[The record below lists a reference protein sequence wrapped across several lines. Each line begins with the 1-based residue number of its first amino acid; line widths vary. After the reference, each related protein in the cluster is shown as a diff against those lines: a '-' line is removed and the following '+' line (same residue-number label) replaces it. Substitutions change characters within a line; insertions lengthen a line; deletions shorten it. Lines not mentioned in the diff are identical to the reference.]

1 MAQRWYS
8 MLTKTEE
15 GGKKKDQ
22 GHENTYITILLA
34 ITVPCLVMASVSG
47 FLIGIIF
54 KNHVSLNPGLP
65 ELQASGNISSVSRNI
80 ISNFMV
86 SGGSKAYYVLFN
98 PSSLSTIA
106 SAAGKLLPY
115 LSGTITGLMAFFAAN
130 SMNQMSQEG
139 QVNKLLTPKQFSV
152 LLGLLVSGLHGL
164 WDAICYRV
172 KRGSKFD
179 GPLFGVVTTL
189 TITTILGLVIPI
201 IDTWFGFVV
210 IPVEQTQLQINSPSV
225 HSFGRGLIS
234 SDCTENG
241 TGSPC
246 NVIITM
252 GTSYLV
258 SASETFKVLHNAS
271 TINKVNYFPTH
282 QPQAI
287 LYLGDAASSSN
298 VDFKANTFAV
308 STQCRPITY
317 DCTYMHPNDSKFNCT
332 PALTGDFN
340 TLSSPVGIKLF
351 SNSSLTKNLPFTY
364 QNPVYFA
371 TWAVREQI
379 DSRSFA
385 NDPGVAYHSDTVE
398 TLSWILNCSS
408 TVYEAT
414 YTWVNGTVTSFNT
427 TLANSTLGGIMSGP
441 FGNDR
446 VNAALQCAANFAS
459 AGNSSADIAETTA
472 TFMSHVVLS
481 LSVGA
486 ISSRKN
492 IIEQSRSK
500 LILTRVPIIPLYFL
514 ITLKALY
521 VCGIIVLA
529 AIIMIWSHPKQA
541 AGVKSQ
547 LTIDGLVGTI
557 FREGKLHMPL
567 LENSEE
573 VENSFQKSKER
584 EIKVSRSRLALD
596 PAFTIYLLYKG
607 KGFYLFIRSIIL

>member
-1 MAQRWYS
+1 MAQH
-8 MLTKTEE
+8 

-22 GHENTYITILLA
+22 EHEFSTYITILLA
-34 ITVPCLVMASVSG
+34 ITIPCLAMTSVSG
-47 FLIGIIF
+47 FLIGITF
-54 KNHVSLNPGLP
+54 KNRISLNPGLP
-65 ELQASGNISSVSRNI
+65 ELQASGNISFTPRSST
-80 ISNFMV
+80 SNFMV
-86 SGGSKAYYVLFN
+86 SGGSDAYYVLFN

-115 LSGTITGLMAFFAAN
+115 LSSTITGLMAFFAAN

-139 QVNKLLTPKQFSV
+139 QVNKYLTPKQF
-152 LLGLLVSGLHGL
+152 
-164 WDAICYRV
+164 
-172 KRGSKFD
+172 F
-179 GPLFGVVTTL
+179 
-189 TITTILGLVIPI
+189 VIPV

-210 IPVEQTQLQINSPSV
+210 VPIEQTQLQVNSPSI

-234 SDCTENG
+234 GNCTENG
-241 TGSPC
+241 TESPC
-246 NVIITM
+246 NVIIVV
-252 GTSYLV
+252 GKSYLV
-258 SASETFKVLHNAS
+258 SASEAFKVLHNVS
-271 TINKVNYFPTH
+271 TINKVNYFPTD
-282 QPQAI
+282 QSPDV

-298 VDFKANTFAV
+298 VDFKASTFAV
-308 STQCRPITY
+308 STQCQPITY
-317 DCTYMHPNDSKFNCT
+317 DCTHMHPSDAKFNCT

-340 TLSSPVGIKLF
+340 KLSSPVGIKLF

-371 TWAVREQI
+371 TWAVKEQI
-379 DSRSFA
+379 DSKSFLT
-385 NDPGVAYHSDTVE
+385 DSGVAYHSDTVE

-459 AGNSSADIAETTA
+459 VGNSSAEIAETTA
-472 TFMSHVVLS
+472 SFMSHTMLS

-486 ISSRKN
+486 ISNRKN
-492 IIEQSRSK
+492 TLEQSRSNI
-500 LILTRVPIIPLYFL
+500 LLTRVPIIPFYLL

-521 VCGIIVLA
+521 VCGIIILTAVILV
-529 AIIMIWSHPKQA
+529 WSHPKQA

-547 LTIDGLVGTI
+547 LTINGLVDTI
-557 FREGKLHMPL
+557 FREDKLQTPL

-573 VENSFQKSKER
+573 IENDCQKIKEG
-584 EIKVSRSRLALD
+584 EIKIALLKKKEEWSY
-596 PAFTIYLLYKG
+596 ARV
-607 KGFYLFIRSIIL
+607 LFRGDEAIMQFM

>member
-1 MAQRWYS
+1 MAKRWYS

-15 GGKKKDQ
+15 GGKKKDE
-22 GHENTYITILLA
+22 GHEVSTCITILLA
-34 ITVPCLVMASVSG
+34 IIAPCLAMASVSG

-54 KNHVSLNPGLP
+54 KNRVSLNPGLP
-65 ELQASGNISSVSRNI
+65 ELQASGNISSAPRNI

-86 SGGSKAYYVLFN
+86 RGGSKAYYVLFN
-98 PSSLSTIA
+98 PSSLSTLA

-115 LSGTITGLMAFFAAN
+115 LSSTITGLMAFFAAN
-130 SMNQMSQEG
+130 SMNQMSQEA
-139 QVNKLLTPKQFSV
+139 QVNKLLTPKQLSV
-152 LLGLLVSGLHGL
+152 LLSLLVSGWHGL

-189 TITTILGLVIPI
+189 AITAILGLVIPV

-210 IPVEQTQLQINSPSV
+210 IPVEQTQLRINCPSV

-234 SDCTENG
+234 SDCNKNDTS
-241 TGSPC
+241 SPC
-246 NVIITM
+246 NVITAM
-252 GTSYLV
+252 GKSYLV
-258 SASETFKVLHNAS
+258 SASEAFKVLHNAS
-271 TINKVNYFPTH
+271 TINRVNYFPSD
-282 QPQAI
+282 QPQAV
-287 LYLGDAASSSN
+287 LYLGDAASSPN
-298 VDFKANTFAV
+298 VDFKASTFAV
-308 STQCRPITY
+308 STQCQPITY
-317 DCTYMHPNDSKFNCT
+317 ECTHMHPNDSKFNCT

-340 TLSSPVGIKLF
+340 TLSAPVGVKLF
-351 SNSSLTKNLPFTY
+351 SNSSLTENLSFTY

-371 TWAVREQI
+371 TWAVKEQI
-379 DSRSFA
+379 DSKSFA

-414 YTWVNGTVTSFNT
+414 YIWVNGTVTSFNT

-441 FGNDR
+441 FGSDR

-472 TFMSHVVLS
+472 TFMSHAVLS

-492 IIEQSRSK
+492 IIEQSRSR
-500 LILTRVPIIPLYFL
+500 ILVTRVPIIPFYLL

-521 VCGIIVLA
+521 VCGIILLA
-529 AIIMIWSHPKQA
+529 AIIMIGSHPKEA

-557 FREGKLHMPL
+557 FREDKLQVSQV
-567 LENSEE
+567 SEE
-573 VENSFQKSKER
+573 MGSDFHKIEER
-584 EIKVSRSRLALD
+584 EVKVALLKRTEEWTYATVLLKSGEAVIKFV
-596 PAFTIYLLYKG
+596 
-607 KGFYLFIRSIIL
+607 